1 MNFSW
6 TEKQQQTKRE
16 VLTFAEKHLNANLTQ
31 RDTDSQFHKDL
42 WKKCAEFGIQ
52 GFAASKKYGGRFKE
66 IDIMTAT
73 LVMETFGYGCRDNGL
88 SFALNAQMWTVQLPV
103 QEFGT
108 EAQKNKFLR
117 PMVSGDAI
125 GCHALTE
132 PDAGSDIF
140 SMTTHAKKVSG
151 GYILNGKKRLITLA
165 PEADIA
171 LVFATTNP
179 KLGKWGVTG
188 FFVEKGSKGFTQGHN
203 ESKMGLRTVP
213 IGDLLFNE
221 CFVPDEN
228 RLGKEGAGWAIT
240 NYSLEYDRCCIL
252 ASQLGAM
259 EYQLDQNLKFVKERE
274 QFGQPIHK
282 FQSVSN
288 RIADMKLRLETSR
301 LLLYRVAWLKSQA
314 KSAMLDAALLKLQ
327 LSESFVSSSLDS
339 IRNHGGSGFLTEY
352 EVERNLRDAVG
363 GVIYAGTS
371 DIQRNIISQIL
382 LLK

>member
-1 MNFSW
+1 MDFSW
-6 TEKQQQTKRE
+6 TDNQLQTKRE
-16 VLTFAEKHLNANLTQ
+16 VLAFAENHLNSNLTQ
-31 RDTDSQFHKDL
+31 RDADSLFQRNL
-42 WKKCAEFGIQ
+42 WKKCADFGIH
-52 GFAASKKYGGRFKE
+52 GFSVSKAYGGKFE
-66 IDIMTAT
+66 EVDVMTAT
-73 LVMETFGYGCRDNGL
+73 LAMETMGYGCRDNGL
-88 SFALNAQMWTVQLPV
+88 SFALNAQMWTVQLPIH
-103 QEFGT
+103 EFGT
-108 EAQKNKFLR
+108 EEQKNKFLR

-132 PDAGSDIF
+132 PNAGSDIF
-140 SMTTHAKKVSG
+140 SMTTHAKKVEG
-151 GYILNGKKRLITLA
+151 GYILNGKKRLITLG

-188 FFVEKGSKGFTQGHN
+188 FFVEKGTKGFVQGPN
-203 ESKMGLRTVP
+203 QTKMGLRTVP
-213 IGDLLFNE
+213 IGDLLFE
-221 CFVPDEN
+221 DCFVPEEN

-240 NYSLEYDRCCIL
+240 TYSLEYDRCSIL

-301 LLLYRVAWLKSQA
+301 LLLYRVAWLKSQG

-339 IRNHGGSGFLTEY
+339 IRNHGGSGFLTEF

-371 DIQRNIISQIL
+371 DIQRNIISQML